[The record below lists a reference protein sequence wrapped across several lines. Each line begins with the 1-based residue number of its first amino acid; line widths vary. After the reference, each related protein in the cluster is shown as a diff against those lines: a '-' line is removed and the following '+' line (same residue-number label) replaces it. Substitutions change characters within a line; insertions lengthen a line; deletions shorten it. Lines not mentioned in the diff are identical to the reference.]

1 MCLKNV
7 SQKVCSYEKFGF
19 CMKREQCEE
28 FHPTENCNDV
38 NCSIVNCRRRH
49 PQPCRFFGTQNGC
62 RFGRACKFDH
72 QKQMYFQSKLEEMQ
86 AEIGT
91 LKEQIKFL
99 IIENKD
105 KNEVIKMLIEGLK
118 AVQNKDCRNCENK
131 NIAVED
137 VSMHERSKDDYDNE
151 LNVYKTSFFE
161 LKDMKKK
168 LKDKPIMQTVS
179 SFQKF
184 KDNFQEKSKP
194 WVESDDYRDLKE
206 TIEDFE
212 EIYNK
217 LTKAS
222 NNKKQFKKIASEQIM
237 LAMDEIY
244 RMYALVGG
252 CRESDYDIE
261 FEELVFEGGLYEMMK

>member
-1 MCLKNV
+1 
-7 SQKVCSYEKFGF
+7 
-19 CMKREQCEE
+19 
-28 FHPTENCNDV
+28 
-38 NCSIVNCRRRH
+38 
-49 PQPCRFFGTQNGC
+49 
-62 RFGRACKFDH
+62 
-72 QKQMYFQSKLEEMQ
+72 
-86 AEIGT
+86 
-91 LKEQIKFL
+91 
-99 IIENKD
+99 
-105 KNEVIKMLIEGLK
+105 
-118 AVQNKDCRNCENK
+118 
-131 NIAVED
+131 
-137 VSMHERSKDDYDNE
+137 
-151 LNVYKTSFFE
+151 
-161 LKDMKKK
+161 MKKK

-244 RMYALVGG
+244 RMYEVVEKVTMILNLKNWFLKEG
-252 CRESDYDIE
+252 C
-261 FEELVFEGGLYEMMK
+261 MK